1 MGKSSSKAPDY
12 TSLADA
18 SAESARLSYD
28 LGMQQIELSRS
39 QYEELKPI
47 YEQITASLV
56 STQNQ
61 TNQQGA
67 DYYNYWKNAYQPLEQ
82 KLLAEAESFNSDA
95 YKEELARK
103 AAADSARAFTT
114 TQQANN
120 RAMAAM
126 GINPNSGRFAGQ
138 TRQSELGLAAQR
150 ANAMTNAR
158 SQAESTGY
166 ARLLDATSL
175 GRGLTGASSG
185 AYAASINAGQV
196 ANASGYTAANN
207 YMAGLSSGIGT
218 IQTGQSQQLSGLSSI
233 LNSQTSVYNTSS
245 SNSSDMWGTIVGAG
259 LSAAT
264 KFSDRRLKGQIQAV
278 GFLAHLGLTLYAFS
292 YIFDPRR
299 RWLGVM
305 ADEVAKRYPEAVITT
320 RSGYQA
326 VDYGR
331 LGLELTE
338 VPA

>member
-1 MGKSSSKAPDY
+1 MGKSSTKAPDY
-12 TSLADA
+12 TSLANA

-28 LGMQQIELSRS
+28 LGMEQINISRQ
-39 QYEELKPI
+39 QYEELKPL
-47 YEQITASLV
+47 YEQITASLID
-56 STQNQ
+56 TQNQ
-61 TNQQGA
+61 TNQQGE
-67 DYYNYWKNAYQPLEQ
+67 DYYNHWKNSFKPLEQ
-82 KLLAEAESFNSDA
+82 TLIAQAESYNSEA
-95 YKEELARK
+95 YKEELARQ
-103 AAADSARAFTT
+103 AAADAARAFST
-114 TQQANN
+114 TQAANS

-138 TRQSELGLAAQR
+138 QNQSTLALAAQR

-158 SQAESTGY
+158 TQAESTGY

-175 GRGLTGASSG
+175 GRGMTGASTG
-185 AYAASINAGQV
+185 AYTAAINAGNV
-196 ANASGYTAANN
+196 AGNTGYTAANS

-218 IQTGQSQQLSGLSSI
+218 IQTGQAQQLSGLSSI

-245 SNSSDMWGTIVGAG
+245 SNSSDMWGTIIGAG

-264 KFSDRRLKGQIQAV
+264 KFSDRRLKEQIQAV
-278 GFLAHLGLTLYAFS
+278 GFLAHLGLTLYVFS

-305 ADEVAKRYPEAVITT
+305 ADEVAQRFPEAVVTT

-331 LGLELTE
+331 LGLALTE